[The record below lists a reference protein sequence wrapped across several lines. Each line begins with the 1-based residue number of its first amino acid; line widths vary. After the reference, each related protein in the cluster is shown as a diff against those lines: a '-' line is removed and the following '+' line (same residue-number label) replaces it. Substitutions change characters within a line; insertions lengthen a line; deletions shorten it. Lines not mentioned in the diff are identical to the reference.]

1 MPSRR
6 GGWRPVRTRQAS
18 AATSLA
24 AQGEPMLW
32 LAGGA
37 LAVALT
43 MIVGLLVL
51 VLYQGLLTFW
61 PQPVVQARQPTTAR
75 FTSAKSP
82 TAATTPPQQHM
93 LAVLPHATADR
104 ATHEAAEAR
113 RPVRAGQN
121 PRRKLRADQHALRLD
136 RLLPGPRDDVSRVG
150 LGRRTADQRPVLRPA
165 GRVSRRWPGSGHRP
179 RPTCGPNTSSSTP
192 RCARGGSSA

>member
-1 MPSRR
+1 M
-6 GGWRPVRTRQAS
+6 RTRQAS

-61 PQPVVQARQPTTAR
+61 PQPVVQIETDDGTIY
-75 FTSAKSP
+75 
-82 TAATTPPQQHM
+82 
-93 LAVLPHATADR
+93 LGEIADR
-104 ATHEAAEAR
+104 RCYTPARTPAGRAARTR
-113 RPVRAGQN
+113 RPSG
-121 PRRKLRADQHALRLD
+121 
-136 RLLPGPRDDVSRVG
+136 PGAKP
-150 LGRRTADQRPVLRPA
+150 RRTAA
-165 GRVSRRWPGSGHRP
+165 SSSRKKSASK
-179 RPTCGPNTSSSTP
+179 TSS
-192 RCARGGSSA
+192 

>member
-1 MPSRR
+1 MSSDSLLSDLANPGDPAAVGVSAPTAGRR

-61 PQPVVQARQPTTAR
+61 PQPVVQV
-75 FTSAKSP
+75 
-82 TAATTPPQQHM
+82 ATDDGTIY
-93 LAVLPHATADR
+93 LGEIADR
-104 ATHEAAEAR
+104 R
-113 RPVRAGQN
+113 
-121 PRRKLRADQHALRLD
+121 
-136 RLLPGPRDDVSRVG
+136 
-150 LGRRTADQRPVLRPA
+150 
-165 GRVSRRWPGSGHRP
+165 
-179 RPTCGPNTSSSTP
+179 
-192 RCARGGSSA
+192 